1 MNKSVSVLMTALIL
15 GTVYCPVTLA
25 AAPEEGASRVR
36 TVSLSSDVDSSRVR
50 KAQGEGDYGSRV
62 RKAQS
67 ADVTATPEEAR
78 VRTVSDIPAGREEA
92 RVRNVSD
99 PSAQASSYG
108 RPSASYGSDAYAGSA
123 ASGASAAGTASS
135 SDVKAAGTSSAG
147 TGSSAAAGTA
157 SNGSAA
163 GVYTSDVPLLAAPPK
178 AETETVKYPNSKLP
192 MSTNMPI
199 GSIYYDYLEKLD
211 GMGYL
216 KSMLYGTRPYS
227 RMDMARWTLE
237 AREASKSKPDATDF
251 VETMISRL
259 EKALAPEIAQIRG
272 GEGNAKTSF
281 KLHSTSVELA
291 ATKLHNKDG
300 YGYRGPANAR
310 WQSFSTNNKGHKY
323 EDGGNMVV
331 GMYAS
336 GNLGRDMA
344 LSVSGRAAWD
354 KEDVTASLDEA
365 YLATRVGIWNIE
377 AGKQAI
383 AWGQGVTGN
392 FLFSDNARPRT
403 MLKISNE
410 EQPQSKGFLK
420 FLGKTRFTA
429 FASRLDGDRT
439 ENGVH
444 DYEHPYLLGFRGDFT
459 YKNFTLGLARASMLG
474 GKGNAFHKRDFGKWL
489 VGKNAYHDDK
499 WNDIAGV
506 DFRWR
511 MPGVTLYGELY
522 GEDQAGYAPSDVAYR
537 GGIYIPRLSY
547 DGTWDMRLEGAHTN
561 RSWYSHG
568 TYRAGWTYHDDIMGD
583 SMGTNANRFYG
594 NINYYASAYDKLGFH
609 GSYWTADQADNTKN
623 KVKNAWLTYDKVLGD
638 NDTLNFMAG
647 LSDIRRGG
655 KYGFGA
661 KDKIVRVIWEHQY

>member
-1 MNKSVSVLMTALIL
+1 MNKSLGILMTALIL
-15 GTVYCPVTLA
+15 GTAYCPETLA
-25 AAPEEGASRVR
+25 ATPDDGVSRVR
-36 TVSLSSDVDSSRVR
+36 RVSLTSDADSSRVR
-50 KAQGEGDYGSRV
+50 RAQGEGGYGSRV
-62 RKAQS
+62 RKVQA
-67 ADVTATPEEAR
+67 ADGTAM
-78 VRTVSDIPAGREEA
+78 SEEA

-99 PSAQASSYG
+99 PSAQVSSYG
-108 RPSASYGSDAYAGSA
+108 SPSAPYGSEAAAGS
-123 ASGASAAGTASS
+123 ASS

-147 TGSSAAAGTA
+147 TESSASNEAAS
-157 SNGSAA
+157 SNGNASAGA
-163 GVYTSDVPLLAAPPK
+163 YVPNPDIPLLQAPAGSGAQAA
-178 AETETVKYPNSKLP
+178 AVSKYPNSKLP

-237 AREASKSKPDATDF
+237 AREAMSKKPDATDF
-251 VETMISRL
+251 VETMVSRL

-323 EDGGNMVV
+323 EDGGNMIV

-336 GNLGRDMA
+336 GNLGWDTA

-474 GKGNAFHKRDFGKWL
+474 GKGNAFHKRDLGKWL
-489 VGKNAYHDDK
+489 VGKNASHDDK

-511 MPGVTLYGELY
+511 IPGVTLYGELY
-522 GEDQAGYAPSDVAYR
+522 GEDQAGYSPSLVAYR

-547 DGTWDMRLEGAHTN
+547 DGTWDMRLEAAHTN
-561 RSWYSHG
+561 RAWYTHG
-568 TYRAGWTYHDDIMGD
+568 TYQAGWTYRNDIMGD
-583 SMGTNANRFYG
+583 YMGTNANRFYG
-594 NINYYASAYDKLGFH
+594 NINYYASAYDKIGFH

-661 KDKIVRVIWEHQY
+661 KDKMVRVMWEHLY

>member
-25 AAPEEGASRVR
+25 AAPEDGASRVR
-36 TVSLSSDVDSSRVR
+36 RVSLTSDADSSRVR
-50 KAQGEGDYGSRV
+50 RAQGEGDYGSRV
-62 RKAQS
+62 RKVQAV
-67 ADVTATPEEAR
+67 DGTAMSEEAR

-99 PSAQASSYG
+99 PSAQVSSYG
-108 RPSASYGSDAYAGSA
+108 SPSASYGSEAAAGS
-123 ASGASAAGTASS
+123 ASS

-147 TGSSAAAGTA
+147 TGPSA
-157 SNGSAA
+157 SNEAASSNGNASA
-163 GVYTSDVPLLAAPPK
+163 GVYAPDPDIPLLQAPAGSGAQAA
-178 AETETVKYPNSKLP
+178 AVSKYPNSKLP

-237 AREASKSKPDATDF
+237 AREAMSKKPDATDF
-251 VETMISRL
+251 VETMVSRL

-281 KLHSTSVELA
+281 KLHSTSVEVA
-291 ATKLHNKDG
+291 GTKLKSKDG
-300 YGYRGPANAR
+300 YGYRNLKNGR
-310 WQSFSTNNKGHKY
+310 WQSFGTNNKGHRY
-323 EDGGNMVV
+323 EDGGNMIV

-336 GNLGRDMA
+336 GNLGWDTA

-439 ENGVH
+439 ENDVH
-444 DYEHPYLLGFRGDFT
+444 DYEHPYLLGFRGDFI
-459 YKNFTLGLARASMLG
+459 YDNFTIGLARASMLG
-474 GKGNAFHKRDFGKWL
+474 GKGNAFHGRNLGKWL
-489 VGKNAYHDDK
+489 VGKNADHDDK
-499 WNDIAGV
+499 WNDIAGI

-547 DGTWDMRLEGAHTN
+547 DGTWDLRLEGAHTN
-561 RSWYSHG
+561 RSWYGHG
-568 TYRAGWTYHDDIMGD
+568 TYQAGWTYRNDIMGD
-583 SMGTNANRFYG
+583 YMGTNANRFYA
-594 NINYYASAYDKLGFH
+594 NLNYYASAYDKIGFH
-609 GSYWTADQADNTKN
+609 GSYWTADQADKTKQ
-623 KVKNAWLTYDKVLGD
+623 KVKNAWLTYDKVLGE

>member
-1 MNKSVSVLMTALIL
+1 MNKSLGILMTALIL
-15 GTVYCPVTLA
+15 GTAYSSVTLA
-25 AAPEEGASRVR
+25 AAPEDGASRVR
-36 TVSLSSDVDSSRVR
+36 RVSLTSDADSSRVR
-50 KAQGEGDYGSRV
+50 RAQGEGDYGSRV
-62 RKAQS
+62 RK
-67 ADVTATPEEAR
+67 V
-78 VRTVSDIPAGREEA
+78 
-92 RVRNVSD
+92 
-99 PSAQASSYG
+99 QAE
-108 RPSASYGSDAYAGSA
+108 D
-123 ASGASAAGTASS
+123 
-135 SDVKAAGTSSAG
+135 GTSSY
-147 TGSSAAAGTA
+147 SSAPEQIPYASENGNAPAAVQTVSSSGSDRSAVTETSA
-157 SNGSAA
+157 SKGNASAGA
-163 GVYTSDVPLLAAPPK
+163 YAPDPDIPLLQAPAGSGAQAA
-178 AETETVKYPNSKLP
+178 AVSKYPNSKLP

-323 EDGGNMVV
+323 EDGGNMIV

-336 GNLGRDMA
+336 GNLGWDTA

-474 GKGNAFHKRDFGKWL
+474 GKGNAFHKRDLGKWL

-522 GEDQAGYAPSDVAYR
+522 GEDQAGYSPSLVAYR

-561 RSWYSHG
+561 RSWYTHG
-568 TYRAGWTYHDDIMGD
+568 TYRAGWTYRNDIMGD
-583 SMGTNANRFYG
+583 YMGTNATRLYANL
-594 NINYYASAYDKLGFH
+594 NYYASAYDKLGFH

-661 KDKIVRVIWEHQY
+661 KDKMVRVMWEHLY

>member
-1 MNKSVSVLMTALIL
+1 MVSRCILFSYYYSNWLVHFMSKSLNILMTALIL
-15 GTVYCPVTLA
+15 SSVSCPVWA
-25 AAPEEGASRVR
+25 AEPDDAAMAARVR
-36 TVSLSSDVDSSRVR
+36 KVSATDVNTESGRVRSVQVQSAADYSSRVR
-50 KAQGEGDYGSRV
+50 KAQPDTVAVAEEEPRVRAVSEEPATVSYSASGQEGSRV
-62 RKAQS
+62 RNTSAAEAGQPAVSESPERVQS
-67 ADVTATPEEAR
+67 VVEAE
-78 VRTVSDIPAGREEA
+78 PAGISENA
-92 RVRNVSD
+92 
-99 PSAQASSYG
+99 
-108 RPSASYGSDAYAGSA
+108 
-123 ASGASAAGTASS
+123 
-135 SDVKAAGTSSAG
+135 
-147 TGSSAAAGTA
+147 
-157 SNGSAA
+157 
-163 GVYTSDVPLLAAPPK
+163 VPLLQAPARQDEAA
-178 AETETVKYPNSKLP
+178 VSKYPNTKLP
-192 MSTNMPI
+192 MSTNMPV
-199 GSIYYDYLEKLD
+199 GSIYYEYLEKLD

-237 AREASKSKPDATDF
+237 AREASRKKPDATDF

-259 EKALAPEIAQIRG
+259 EKALAPEIAQIQG
-272 GEGNAKTSF
+272 STGNAKTSF

-291 ATKLHNKDG
+291 GTKLNHKDG
-300 YGYRGPANAR
+300 YGYRGLKNTR

-336 GNLGRDMA
+336 GNLGWDA
-344 LSVSGRAAWD
+344 AVSVSGRAAWD

-365 YLATRVGIWNIE
+365 YLATRVGIWKIE

-383 AWGQGVTGN
+383 AWGQGVGGN

-403 MLKISNE
+403 MLKVSTE

-429 FASRLDGDRT
+429 FASRLDDGRT
-439 ENGVH
+439 ENGVK
-444 DYEHPYLLGFRGDFT
+444 DYDEPTLVGFRGDLIYDNVT
-459 YKNFTLGLARASMLG
+459 IGLARASMLG
-474 GKGNAFHKRDFGKWL
+474 GKGNHFRGKDLGKWL
-489 VGKNAYHDDK
+489 VGKNANHDDK

-511 MPGVTLYGELY
+511 MPGLQIYGELY
-522 GEDQAGYAPSDVAYR
+522 GEDQAGYMPSDVAYR

-547 DGTWDMRLEGAHTN
+547 DGTWDMTLEAAHTN
-561 RSWYSHG
+561 RAWYMHG
-568 TYRAGWTYHDDIMGD
+568 TYQAGWTYENSIMGD
-583 SMGTNANRFYG
+583 YMGTNANRFYA
-594 NINYYASAYDKLGFH
+594 NVNYYASASDKVGFH
-609 GSYWTADQADNTKN
+609 GSYWEMDQTDKTKQ

-638 NDTLNFMAG
+638 NDSLNFMAG

>member
-1 MNKSVSVLMTALIL
+1 MTALII
-15 GTVYCPVTLA
+15 GGVSCQPALA
-25 AAPEEGASRVR
+25 AQDEGAMASRVR
-36 TVSLSSDVDSSRVR
+36 TVSLSSDVDGSRVR

-62 RKAQS
+62 RK
-67 ADVTATPEEAR
+67 V
-78 VRTVSDIPAGREEA
+78 
-92 RVRNVSD
+92 
-99 PSAQASSYG
+99 QAE
-108 RPSASYGSDAYAGSA
+108 D
-123 ASGASAAGTASS
+123 
-135 SDVKAAGTSSAG
+135 GTSSYSSAPEQIPYASENGNAPAAVQTVSSSGSDRSAVTETSASKGKASAG
-147 TGSSAAAGTA
+147 TYAP
-157 SNGSAA
+157 
-163 GVYTSDVPLLAAPPK
+163 DPDIPLLEAP
-178 AETETVKYPNSKLP
+178 AGSGAQTAVVSKYPNSKLP
-192 MSTNMPI
+192 MSTNMPV

-272 GEGNAKTSF
+272 GEGNAKPSF

-291 ATKLHNKDG
+291 ATKLHNKNG
-300 YGYRGPANAR
+300 YGYRGLTNGR

-323 EDGGNMVV
+323 EDGGNMIV

-354 KEDVTASLDEA
+354 KENVTASLDEA

-383 AWGQGVTGN
+383 VWGQGATGN
-392 FLFSDNARPRT
+392 LLFSDNARPRT

-439 ENGVH
+439 ANGVH
-444 DYEHPYLLGFRGDFT
+444 DYEHPWQLGFRGDFI
-459 YKNFTLGLARASMLG
+459 YKNFTVGVARASMLG
-474 GKGNAFHKRDFGKWL
+474 GKGNSFGKHQFGKW
-489 VGKNAYHDDK
+489 VIGKNAYHDDK
-499 WNDIAGV
+499 WDDIAGI

-522 GEDQAGYAPSDVAYR
+522 GEDQAGFLPSDVAYR

-561 RSWYSHG
+561 RSWYTHG
-568 TYRAGWTYHDDIMGD
+568 TYRAGWTYRNDIMGD
-583 SMGTNANRFYG
+583 YMGTNATRLYANL
-594 NINYYASAYDKLGFH
+594 NYYASAYDKVGFH
-609 GSYWTADQADNTKN
+609 GSYWTADQADNTKQ
-623 KVKNAWLTYDKVLGD
+623 KVKSAWLTYDKVLGD

>member
-1 MNKSVSVLMTALIL
+1 MTALII
-15 GTVYCPVTLA
+15 GGVSCQPALA
-25 AAPEEGASRVR
+25 AQDEGAMASRVR

-50 KAQGEGDYGSRV
+50 RAQGEGDYGSRV
-62 RKAQS
+62 RK
-67 ADVTATPEEAR
+67 V
-78 VRTVSDIPAGREEA
+78 
-92 RVRNVSD
+92 
-99 PSAQASSYG
+99 QAE
-108 RPSASYGSDAYAGSA
+108 D
-123 ASGASAAGTASS
+123 
-135 SDVKAAGTSSAG
+135 GTSSY
-147 TGSSAAAGTA
+147 SSAPEQIPYASENGNAPAAVQTVSSSGSDRSAVTETSA
-157 SNGSAA
+157 SKGKASAGA
-163 GVYTSDVPLLAAPPK
+163 YAPNPDIPLLQAPAGSGAQAA
-178 AETETVKYPNSKLP
+178 AVSKYPNSKLP

-323 EDGGNMVV
+323 EDGGNMIV

-336 GNLGRDMA
+336 GNLGWDTA

-474 GKGNAFHKRDFGKWL
+474 GKGNAFHKRDLGKWL
-489 VGKNAYHDDK
+489 VGKNASHDDK

-522 GEDQAGYAPSDVAYR
+522 GEDQAGYSPSLVAYR

-561 RSWYSHG
+561 RSWYTHG

>member
-1 MNKSVSVLMTALIL
+1 MNKSLGILMTALII
-15 GTVYCPVTLA
+15 GGVSCQPALA
-25 AAPEEGASRVR
+25 AQDEGAMASRVR
-36 TVSLSSDVDSSRVR
+36 TVSLSSDVDGSRVR

-62 RKAQS
+62 RKVQA
-67 ADVTATPEEAR
+67 ADETAM
-78 VRTVSDIPAGREEA
+78 SEEA

-99 PSAQASSYG
+99 PSAQVSSYG
-108 RPSASYGSDAYAGSA
+108 SPSAPYGSEA
-123 ASGASAAGTASS
+123 AAGRASS

-147 TGSSAAAGTA
+147 TEPSASNEAASSNGNASAGAYVPDPDIPLLQAPAGSGAQAAAV
-157 SNGSAA
+157 S
-163 GVYTSDVPLLAAPPK
+163 
-178 AETETVKYPNSKLP
+178 KYPNSKLP

-300 YGYRGPANAR
+300 YGYRGLTNGR
-310 WQSFSTNNKGHKY
+310 WQSFSANNKGHKY

-392 FLFSDNARPRT
+392 LLFSDNARPRT

-439 ENGVH
+439 ANGVH

-474 GKGNAFHKRDFGKWL
+474 GKGNAFHKRDLGKWL
-489 VGKNAYHDDK
+489 VGKNANHDDK

-522 GEDQAGYAPSDVAYR
+522 GEDQAGYSPSLVAYR

-568 TYRAGWTYHDDIMGD
+568 TYRAGWTYRNDIMGD
-583 SMGTNANRFYG
+583 YMGTNATRLYANL
-594 NINYYASAYDKLGFH
+594 NYYASAFDKVGFH
-609 GSYWTADQADNTKN
+609 GSYWTADQADNTKQ

>member
-1 MNKSVSVLMTALIL
+1 MTALIL
-15 GTVYCPVTLA
+15 GTAYSSVTLA
-25 AAPEEGASRVR
+25 AAPEDGASRVR
-36 TVSLSSDVDSSRVR
+36 RVSLTSDADSSRVR
-50 KAQGEGDYGSRV
+50 RAQGEGDYGSRV
-62 RKAQS
+62 RK
-67 ADVTATPEEAR
+67 V
-78 VRTVSDIPAGREEA
+78 
-92 RVRNVSD
+92 
-99 PSAQASSYG
+99 QAE
-108 RPSASYGSDAYAGSA
+108 D
-123 ASGASAAGTASS
+123 
-135 SDVKAAGTSSAG
+135 GTSSY
-147 TGSSAAAGTA
+147 SSAPEQIPYASENGNAPAAVQTVSSSGSDRSAVTETSA
-157 SNGSAA
+157 SKGNASAGA
-163 GVYTSDVPLLAAPPK
+163 YAPNPDIPLLQAPAGSGAQAA
-178 AETETVKYPNSKLP
+178 AVSKYPNSKLP

-323 EDGGNMVV
+323 EDGGNMIV

-336 GNLGRDMA
+336 GNLGWDTA

-474 GKGNAFHKRDFGKWL
+474 GKGNAFHKRDLGKWL

-522 GEDQAGYAPSDVAYR
+522 GEDQAGYSPSLVAYR

-561 RSWYSHG
+561 RSWYTHG

-609 GSYWTADQADNTKN
+609 GSYWTADQADKTKQ

>member
-1 MNKSVSVLMTALIL
+1 MTALIL

-50 KAQGEGDYGSRV
+50 RAQGEGDYGSRV
-62 RKAQS
+62 RKVQAV
-67 ADVTATPEEAR
+67 DGTAM
-78 VRTVSDIPAGREEA
+78 SEEA

-123 ASGASAAGTASS
+123 SS
-135 SDVKAAGTSSAG
+135 SDVKTAGTSSAG
-147 TGSSAAAGTA
+147 TGPSASNEAASSNGNASAGAYAPDPDIPLLQAPAGSGAQAAAV
-157 SNGSAA
+157 S
-163 GVYTSDVPLLAAPPK
+163 
-178 AETETVKYPNSKLP
+178 KYPNSKLP

-272 GEGNAKTSF
+272 GEGNAKPSF

-291 ATKLHNKDG
+291 ATKLHNRDG
-300 YGYRGPANAR
+300 YGYRGLTNGR
-310 WQSFSTNNKGHKY
+310 WQSFSANNKGHKY
-323 EDGGNMVV
+323 EDGGNMIV

-439 ENGVH
+439 ANGVH
-444 DYEHPYLLGFRGDFT
+444 DYEHPYLLGFRGDFI
-459 YKNFTLGLARASMLG
+459 YKNFTVGLARASMLG

-489 VGKNAYHDDK
+489 VGKNANHDDK

-522 GEDQAGYAPSDVAYR
+522 GEDQAGYSPSLVAYR

-583 SMGTNANRFYG
+583 SMGTNANRLYA
-594 NINYYASAYDKLGFH
+594 NLNYYASAYDKLGFH
-609 GSYWTADQADNTKN
+609 GSYWTADQTDKTKQ

>member
-1 MNKSVSVLMTALIL
+1 
-15 GTVYCPVTLA
+15 
-25 AAPEEGASRVR
+25 ASRVR
-36 TVSLSSDVDSSRVR
+36 TVSLSSDVDGSRVR

-62 RKAQS
+62 RKVQA
-67 ADVTATPEEAR
+67 ADETAM
-78 VRTVSDIPAGREEA
+78 SEEA

-99 PSAQASSYG
+99 PSAQVSSYG
-108 RPSASYGSDAYAGSA
+108 SPSAPYGSEA
-123 ASGASAAGTASS
+123 AAGRASS

-147 TGSSAAAGTA
+147 TEPSASNEAASSNGNASAGAYVPDPDIPMLQAPAGSGAQAAAV
-157 SNGSAA
+157 S
-163 GVYTSDVPLLAAPPK
+163 
-178 AETETVKYPNSKLP
+178 KYPNSKLP

-323 EDGGNMVV
+323 EDGGNMIV

-336 GNLGRDMA
+336 GNLGWDTA

-474 GKGNAFHKRDFGKWL
+474 GKGNAFHKRDLGKWL
-489 VGKNAYHDDK
+489 VGKNANHDDK

-522 GEDQAGYAPSDVAYR
+522 GEDQAGYSPSLVAYR

-568 TYRAGWTYHDDIMGD
+568 TYRAGWTYRNDIMGD
-583 SMGTNANRFYG
+583 YMGTNATRLYANL
-594 NINYYASAYDKLGFH
+594 NYYASAFDKVGFH
-609 GSYWTADQADNTKN
+609 GSYWTADQADNTKQ

>member
-1 MNKSVSVLMTALIL
+1 MTALIL
-15 GTVYCPVTLA
+15 GTAYSSVTLA
-25 AAPEEGASRVR
+25 AAPEDGASRVR
-36 TVSLSSDVDSSRVR
+36 RVSLTSDADSSRVR
-50 KAQGEGDYGSRV
+50 RAQGEGDYGSRV
-62 RKAQS
+62 RK
-67 ADVTATPEEAR
+67 V
-78 VRTVSDIPAGREEA
+78 
-92 RVRNVSD
+92 
-99 PSAQASSYG
+99 QAE
-108 RPSASYGSDAYAGSA
+108 D
-123 ASGASAAGTASS
+123 
-135 SDVKAAGTSSAG
+135 GTSSY
-147 TGSSAAAGTA
+147 SSAPEQIPYASENGNAPAAVQTVSSSGSDRSAVTETSA
-157 SNGSAA
+157 SKGNASAGA
-163 GVYTSDVPLLAAPPK
+163 YAPDPDIPLLQAPAGSGAQAA
-178 AETETVKYPNSKLP
+178 AVSKYPNSKLP

-323 EDGGNMVV
+323 EDGGNMIV

-336 GNLGRDMA
+336 GNLGWDTA

-474 GKGNAFHKRDFGKWL
+474 GKGNAFHKRDLGKWL

-522 GEDQAGYAPSDVAYR
+522 GEDQAGYSPSLVAYR

-561 RSWYSHG
+561 RSWYTHG

-609 GSYWTADQADNTKN
+609 GSYWTADQADKTKQ

>member
-1 MNKSVSVLMTALIL
+1 MTALIL
-15 GTVYCPVTLA
+15 GTAYCPVTLA
-25 AAPEEGASRVR
+25 AASDDGASRVR
-36 TVSLSSDVDSSRVR
+36 RVSLTSDADSSRVR
-50 KAQGEGDYGSRV
+50 RAQGEGDYGSRV
-62 RKAQS
+62 RKVQA
-67 ADVTATPEEAR
+67 ADGTAMSEEAR

-99 PSAQASSYG
+99 PSAQVSSYG
-108 RPSASYGSDAYAGSA
+108 SPSAPYGSEAAAGS
-123 ASGASAAGTASS
+123 ASS

-147 TGSSAAAGTA
+147 TEPSASNEAASSNANASAGAYAPDPDIPLLQAPAGSGAQAAAV
-157 SNGSAA
+157 S
-163 GVYTSDVPLLAAPPK
+163 
-178 AETETVKYPNSKLP
+178 KYPNSKLP

-291 ATKLHNKDG
+291 ATKLNNKGG

-323 EDGGNMVV
+323 EDGGNMIL

-336 GNLGRDMA
+336 GNLGWDLA

-354 KEDVTASLDEA
+354 KENLTATLDEA
-365 YLATRVGIWNIE
+365 YVGTRVGIWNIE

-392 FLFSDNARPRT
+392 FLLSDNARPRT
-403 MLKISNE
+403 MLKVSTE
-410 EQPQSKGFLK
+410 EQPRSKGFLK

-444 DYEHPYLLGFRGDFT
+444 DYEHPYLLGFRGDLI
-459 YKNFTLGLARASMLG
+459 YPNFTIGLARASMLG
-474 GKGNAFHKRDFGKWL
+474 GKGNAFHGRNLGKWL
-489 VGKNAYHDDK
+489 VGKNADHDDK
-499 WNDIAGV
+499 WNDIAGI

-547 DGTWDMRLEGAHTN
+547 DGTWDLRLEGAHTN

-568 TYRAGWTYHDDIMGD
+568 TYQAGWTYRNDIMGD
-583 SMGTNANRFYG
+583 YMGTNANRFYG
-594 NINYYASAYDKLGFH
+594 NINYYASAYDKIGFH
-609 GSYWTADQADNTKN
+609 GSYWTANQADNTKN

-661 KDKIVRVIWEHQY
+661 KDKIVRVIWQHQY